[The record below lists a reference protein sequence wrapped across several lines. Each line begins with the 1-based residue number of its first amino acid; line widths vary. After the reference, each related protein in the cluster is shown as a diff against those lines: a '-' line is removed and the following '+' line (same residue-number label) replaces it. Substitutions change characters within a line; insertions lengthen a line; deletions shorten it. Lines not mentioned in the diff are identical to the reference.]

1 MRRCRYHCALCR
13 FSIIFSVP
21 SRYSTRGEWSEQE
34 IFIVLPLRLLLM
46 IKTFISYDIL
56 VVVHGYLLLFIV
68 YSISFWRGREAKSSI
83 SVPILGVRHWT
94 QFIGDI
100 YQHGQKYIGYL
111 IKLKD
116 VKLNDMLY
124 RMFHSHWFVA
134 EIKVVSLTHGVDV
147 CSVAGTIILL
157 FCSRNLSFIIT

>member
-1 MRRCRYHCALCR
+1 MCR
-13 FSIIFSVP
+13 FSVIFSVP
-21 SRYSTRGEWSEQE
+21 FRYSTRGEWSEQE

-56 VVVHGYLLLFIV
+56 IVVHGYLLLFIV

-83 SVPILGVRHWT
+83 SVPILGARHWT
-94 QFIGDI
+94 QFIEDI
-100 YQHGQKYIGYL
+100 YQCGQKYIGCL
-111 IKLKD
+111 IKLQD
-116 VKLNDMLY
+116 VKCND
-124 RMFHSHWFVA
+124 MFHSHWFVA

>member
-1 MRRCRYHCALCR
+1 MKW
-13 FSIIFSVP
+13 
-21 SRYSTRGEWSEQE
+21 TRDFHRPTLTPTTDSAATE
-34 IFIVLPLRLLLM
+34 M

-68 YSISFWRGREAKSSI
+68 YSISFWRGREAKLSI
-83 SVPILGVRHWT
+83 SVPILGARHWT

-100 YQHGQKYIGYL
+100 YQCGQKYIGCL

-124 RMFHSHWFVA
+124 VQ
-134 EIKVVSLTHGVDV
+134 LTLV
-147 CSVAGTIILL
+147 CSRDKSSLPHTWRWCM
-157 FCSRNLSFIIT
+157 FCSWNDNIIVLLT